1 MIHLRAPYPVLGSLC
16 GEIPDEPMATDIN
29 FVECDCCYAIHEE
42 IMDLMNLQKE
52 DDDDD
57 DQG

>member
-1 MIHLRAPYPVLGSLC
+1 MIHLHAPYPVSGSLC
-16 GEIPDEPMATDIN
+16 GENPDELMIVDIN
-29 FVECDCCYAIHEE
+29 FVECDRCYEIHEE
-42 IMDLMNLQKE
+42 ILDLMNLQKE